1 MSGRPSRDAGATAV
15 VFPGQGS
22 QQEGMR
28 EEVRRDAP
36 EILDELEKVMD
47 EDPFERLADS
57 TRFVQPAVFCRSL
70 ASWRVLRDAVRPAFL
85 AGHSFGDIS
94 ALVAAD
100 ALDLRDGIRLVVAR
114 GEITA
119 ACAGDGGMLA
129 VLKLDN
135 EQVEEIARR
144 HDLAV
149 ANYNAPGQV
158 VLSGP
163 ADRLDAAAD
172 EVWAAR
178 GSPVRLAVQGAFHS
192 RNQRA
197 AVPRFRE
204 LLATV
209 RFRRPRLA
217 VIASATA
224 RPFRDPA
231 TELADSLVQPVRWT
245 DVLHRLAGT
254 GVTDIVEAAPGEVLC
269 GLVRRTLEGVTAR
282 PADHVL
288 SGLART

>member
-1 MSGRPSRDAGATAV
+1 MSVRPPSDGATAV
-15 VFPGQGS
+15 LFPGQGS

-28 EEVRRDAP
+28 EDVRREAP

-47 EDPFERLADS
+47 QDPFEHLEES

-70 ASWRVLRDAVRPAFL
+70 ASWRVLRGALQPDVV

-100 ALDLRDGIRLVVAR
+100 ALDLRDGLRLVVAR

-129 VLKLDN
+129 VLKLDTG
-135 EQVEEIARR
+135 QVEEIARR

-163 ADRLDAAAD
+163 ADALDAAAD
-172 EVWAAR
+172 DVWAAK
-178 GSPVRLAVQGAFHS
+178 GSPVKLAVQGAFHS
-192 RNQRA
+192 RQQRA

-204 LLATV
+204 VLATV

-231 TELADSLVQPVRWT
+231 TELADSLVHPVRWT
-245 DVLHRLAGT
+245 DVLRRLAGA
-254 GVTDIVEAAPGEVLC
+254 GVTDVVEAAPGDVLC

-282 PADHVL
+282 PAEQVL